1 MPEKEH
7 GEPIP
12 AEPEPVQ
19 PTLSTDEQA
28 IWEITGQI
36 KGLNLGKT
44 FLDAVLIQSLAG
56 IKEAKAYKLISNT
69 WDGYCQYAGIS
80 RSSADEHIA
89 NYHELGERLLKAAEQ
104 LTLPR
109 TMVRAMRALPTETR
123 PLVEGSEIVIGSD
136 GEERRIPIES
146 EYRQEIQ
153 LEIEKLQQSVGEA
166 RRYHEKN
173 NINLGR
179 ENAFLTKQ
187 VDELLD
193 KVEKLE
199 RSGAG
204 EQLPDEAAELLKSS
218 LDHSLR
224 SLHAFRQIDLD
235 TLSRAPDAVGQ
246 AWQALMINE
255 RLCSDLRLIL
265 GRAMEQWDIEPEE
278 DEG

>member
-1 MPEKEH
+1 MPDKEN
-7 GEPIP
+7 GEVIP
-12 AEPEPVQ
+12 AEPEPAK
-19 PTLSTDEQA
+19 PTLSTEEQA

-44 FLDAVLIQSLAG
+44 FLDAVVVQSLAG
-56 IKEAKAYKLISNT
+56 IKSAKTYKFISKT
-69 WDGYCQYAGIS
+69 WDGYCKYIGIS
-80 RSSADEHIA
+80 RSHADEWIA

-109 TMVRAMRALPTETR
+109 TMVRAMRALPPETR
-123 PLVEGSEIVIGSD
+123 PLVEEDCLVIGD
-136 GEERRIPIES
+136 GDEERRIPIQS
-146 EYRQEIQ
+146 EYRPEIQ

-179 ENAFLTKQ
+179 ENTFLTKQ

-204 EQLPDEAAELLKSS
+204 EQPPELTIELLEAC
-218 LDHSLR
+218 LDLSLR

-235 TLSRAPDAVGQ
+235 TLSGAPDAVGQ
-246 AWQALMINE
+246 AWQALTINE

-265 GRAMEQWDIEPEE
+265 GRKMEEWDIEPEE